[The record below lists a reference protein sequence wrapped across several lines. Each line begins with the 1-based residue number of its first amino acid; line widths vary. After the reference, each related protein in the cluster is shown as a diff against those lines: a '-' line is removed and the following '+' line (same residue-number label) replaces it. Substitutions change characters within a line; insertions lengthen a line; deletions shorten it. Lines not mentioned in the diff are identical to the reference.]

1 MAPTSSA
8 AQRRAKVAKR
18 KAAASR
24 KPKSAKSQTS
34 PAARSRRV
42 QPVVDLSSTEI
53 DATAA
58 GRRLPARTIILGIVA
73 VMLLSMFLPSI
84 STGVSQYQQIAAL
97 ERDIEVTEQEVADL
111 KERQAQLKDPDY
123 LAQRA
128 REDYHYAKDG
138 EEVYIVIDDTAEET
152 AAESAAAGAA
162 EKRTVRT
169 QPWYI
174 ELVDS
179 LKAVGFA
186 TEESP

>member
-8 AQRRAKVAKR
+8 AQRRALAAKR
-18 KAAASR
+18 KSAASR
-24 KPKSAKSQTS
+24 KPKSAKAQA
-34 PAARSRRV
+34 PAARTRRA
-42 QPVVDLSSTEI
+42 QPVVDLSGTDI

-58 GRRLPARTIILGIVA
+58 GRRLPARTIILGVIA
-73 VMLLSMFLPSI
+73 AMLLTMFLPSI
-84 STGVSQYQQIAAL
+84 STGIAQYQQIAAL

-111 KERQAQLKDPDY
+111 KERQEQLKDPDY

-138 EEVYIVIDDTAEET
+138 EEVYIVIDDTGEEV
-152 AAESAAAGAA
+152 AAKTAAAGAG
-162 EKRTVRT
+162 EKRTVRK